1 MCYAENNLIEADGH
15 LNLTVDSL
23 TVINHKIT
31 ALDIITLRK
40 ANVKLY
46 GVDKLDISKD
56 IIENKLYKIIDQLN
70 ERKVI
75 PIKFYSTLSN
85 IIYWIYDRDGKISKI
100 LFVNDNEKSN
110 LLMRQKIKTNNI
122 KWTFTA
128 LNAKSLQT
136 TAKIK

>member
-23 TVINHKIT
+23 TVINHIIT
-31 ALDIITLRK
+31 ALDIITFRK

-46 GVDKLDISKD
+46 GVDKLYIGKD
-56 IIENKLYKIIDQLN
+56 IIEDKLYKIIDQLN

-75 PIKFYSTLSN
+75 PTKFYSTLSN
-85 IIYWIYDRDGKISKI
+85 IIYWTYDRDGKISKV

-110 LLMRQKIKTNNI
+110 LLMRQKNKN
-122 KWTFTA
+122 
-128 LNAKSLQT
+128 
-136 TAKIK
+136 